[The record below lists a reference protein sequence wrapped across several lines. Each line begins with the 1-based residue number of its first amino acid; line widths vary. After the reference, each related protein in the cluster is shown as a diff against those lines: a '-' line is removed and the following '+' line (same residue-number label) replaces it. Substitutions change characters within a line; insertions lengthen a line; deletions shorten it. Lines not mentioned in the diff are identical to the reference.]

1 MEINSGRI
9 SPKFKL
15 AVSLRNPVVDKEYT
29 TTTKQVVKITKSY
42 PEFNKDGVPAQ
53 SHKEFETNHAKNSII
68 LTEKDINFN
77 DAESKKSI
85 KPVPQK
91 PKESEIP
98 NNKKPENV
106 KPTEASK
113 KTEVKIDASEF
124 SKEDLEEPNNIENMV
139 SLKYMEFAI
148 AKMDADIK
156 KIEGRTPTKI
166 RQKFL
171 GTKCRYN
178 TLKEQVMDGSISVE
192 NYVAILNKQVKKDK
206 RLAEYFK
213 QNDVKEKAVIVFE
226 RLKIIVKELEEL
238 MPHLKK

>member
-42 PEFNKDGVPAQ
+42 PEFNKDGIPAET
-53 SHKEFETNHAKNSII
+53 HKEFESNRAKGSIV

-77 DAESKKSI
+77 DTESKKNV

-91 PKESEIP
+91 PKESEISS
-98 NNKKPENV
+98 NKKAENI
-106 KPTEASK
+106 KPADASK
-113 KTEVKIDASEF
+113 KTEEKIDASEF
-124 SKEDLEEPNNIENMV
+124 SKDDLDDPNNLENMV
-139 SLKYMEFAI
+139 SIKFMEFAI

-192 NYVAILNKQVKKDK
+192 NYVMILNKQVKKDK

-213 QNDVKEKAVIVFE
+213 QNDLKEKAAMVFE